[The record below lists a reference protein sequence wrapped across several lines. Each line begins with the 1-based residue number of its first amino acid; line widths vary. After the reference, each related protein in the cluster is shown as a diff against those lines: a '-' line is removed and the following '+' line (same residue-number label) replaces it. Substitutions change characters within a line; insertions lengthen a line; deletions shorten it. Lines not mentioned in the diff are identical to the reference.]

1 MSQPQ
6 ENESLAGVMRNPSKV
21 ALLRVSSA
29 ALNNESII
37 EILDDLD
44 TLIMNQHITVACP
57 FCFFYHRTWWDQERW
72 MTI

>member
-44 TLIMNQHITVACP
+44 TLIMNQHIHCMKHVLSVSFITE
-57 FCFFYHRTWWDQERW
+57 HGGTRRGG
-72 MTI
+72 